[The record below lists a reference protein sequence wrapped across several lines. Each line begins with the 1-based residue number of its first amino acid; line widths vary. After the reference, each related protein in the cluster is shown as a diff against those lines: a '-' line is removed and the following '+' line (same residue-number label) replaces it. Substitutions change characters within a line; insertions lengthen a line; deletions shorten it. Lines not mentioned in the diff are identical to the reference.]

1 MSAQDLSFPELLDA
15 TRAWVEGPVSEF
27 LRESP
32 IASPFMGRF
41 DRLRGTIASAPPES
55 SELGQLT
62 ERLGE
67 TDADHDELVRFLV
80 AFLASF
86 THYGEAAIEAL
97 AKSLSTA
104 LIPEGASLVSKSYGD
119 EAGRYETRQA
129 VATAEVRAQLASFP
143 LPEGK
148 TLLQKFERLQAVT
161 LLLGQ
166 LLERRRALGGAS
178 GPTAG
183 ELLNAKRGLTALI
196 TQIFQ
201 SYGLLEDELD
211 ATARA
216 KVDALEAAWRRAVG
230 EATARATARR
240 RAAEGVTT
248 GGPTGP
254 ATS

>member
-1 MSAQDLSFPELLDA
+1 MSAQDLSFSALLDA

-41 DRLRGTIASAPPES
+41 TRLRGTIASAPPES

-67 TDADHDELVRFLV
+67 VDADHDELVRFIV

-86 THYGEAAIEAL
+86 AHYGEAEIEAL
-97 AKSLSTA
+97 SKSLSTA

-119 EAGRYETRQA
+119 EAGRYETRER
-129 VATAEVRAQLASFP
+129 VATAELRAQLARFP
-143 LPEGK
+143 LPGGG
-148 TLLQKFERLQAVT
+148 TLVDKLDRLQAVT

-166 LLERRRALGGAS
+166 LLEQRRALGGAS
-178 GPTAG
+178 GPTPG
-183 ELLNAKRGLTALI
+183 ELLNAKRGVTALVA
-196 TQIFQ
+196 QIFQ
-201 SYGLLEDELD
+201 SYRMLEDDLD
-211 ATARA
+211 ATTRA
-216 KVDALEAAWRRAVG
+216 KVDALEDSWRAAVS
-230 EATARATARR
+230 EATTRATRR
-240 RAAEGVTT
+240 RAAEEETT

-254 ATS
+254 AA